1 MLRVVVLDQHGEA
14 AGVDLGV
21 LAEGFL
27 GNQMR
32 AAVQDDL
39 RRLDNADAAVVENIP
54 LGTDDLEPPAVKGV
68 AAAAQGGQRLDR
80 PAQPLLGGVPVKER
94 TVERVA
100 VALHGDLVAVVDAG
114 HAGQREDHRIAQQ
127 HSADGRVHQAGRDVA
142 LALPVA
148 VPVIAG
154 LARNR
159 RDGALGVV
167 GGQEIHRTVQRR
179 GRVVLADLHQS
190 VGHGGDVRAVQVIQ
204 RGAAERVVHHGVQ
217 TVPAQVGAA
226 AAKGLLR
233 RRIFPHF
240 AQQQLVL
247 AVGFDGSANFFNK
260 IVGQLVG
267 YVQPEAGRAQI
278 QPGVDD
284 AALAADKFHVGG

>member
-1 MLRVVVLDQHGEA
+1 M
-14 AGVDLGV
+14 
-21 LAEGFL
+21 
-27 GNQMR
+27 
-32 AAVQDDL
+32 AV
-39 RRLDNADAAVVENIP
+39 
-54 LGTDDLEPPAVKGV
+54 
-68 AAAAQGGQRLDR
+68 
-80 PAQPLLGGVPVKER
+80 
-94 TVERVA
+94 
-100 VALHGDLVAVVDAG
+100 
-114 HAGQREDHRIAQQ
+114 
-127 HSADGRVHQAGRDVA
+127 
-142 LALPVA
+142 
-148 VPVIAG
+148 AG

-190 VGHGGDVRAVQVIQ
+190 VSHGGDVRAVQVIQ
-204 RGAAERVVHHGVQ
+204 RGAAERVVHHSVQ

-247 AVGFDGSANFFNK
+247 AVGFDGSTNFFNK